1 MLLLHHMKTAA
12 TLIAAALMCCA
23 IPFGFALLHCRAK
36 PKQTKLTPTYH
47 IRTITWERGEYV
59 EL

>member
-1 MLLLHHMKTAA
+1 MKTAA